1 MQRSWG
7 RNMPRLFE
15 EKQGSRSGAIKGQM
29 GGDEVREE
37 RGGGLDHVKPHR
49 S

>member
-15 EKQGSRSGAIKGQM
+15 EKQGSRPGAVKGQM

-37 RGGGLDHVKPHR
+37 KGGPDHVKPHR